1 MSKEN
6 CMDIYCFEK
15 ENRDYFEKNLP
26 PRPDNYF
33 NLDSFQEITN
43 ELLVEQN
50 NHDIFMHVIR
60 NSHGDMVG
68 RINLVTLENDKKTA
82 ELGYRIGEN
91 YSNLGYASEAVK
103 IVLDKAFNI
112 YGLNKIIAGTATDN
126 FASKKVLTKNGFIS
140 TEIIENDLQIHNE
153 WVRTELFEIMK
164 VFYQKKE

>member
-1 MSKEN
+1 MISIEMMSKEN
-6 CMDIYCFEK
+6 CIDIYSFEK

-33 NLDSFQEITN
+33 NLNTFQDITN
-43 ELLVEQN
+43 ELLVKQD

-60 NSHGDMVG
+60 NSRGDVVG

-82 ELGYRIGEN
+82 ELGYRIGET

-103 IVLDKAFNI
+103 IVLDKAINI

-126 FASKKVLTKNGFIS
+126 FASKKVLMKNGFIS

-153 WVRTELFEIMK
+153 WVSTELFEIMK
-164 VFYQKKE
+164 S